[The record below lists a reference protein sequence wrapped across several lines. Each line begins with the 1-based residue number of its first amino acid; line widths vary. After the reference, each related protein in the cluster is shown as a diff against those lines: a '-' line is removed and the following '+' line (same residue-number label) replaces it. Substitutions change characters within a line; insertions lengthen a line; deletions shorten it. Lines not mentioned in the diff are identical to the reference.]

1 MAKKKKSK
9 KKRSKQQ
16 DWRIYRR
23 AARPHDGIDLLP
35 DPPSWRPR
43 GAAPDDAPLVDR
55 GASFR
60 ATPEM
65 EEMVNAALYLR
76 RPLLLTGKPGS
87 GKSSLIH
94 AVARE
99 LKLGRVLRW
108 SITSRSTL
116 GEALYR
122 YDALG
127 RLQQQQI
134 DRGNAPD
141 ISQYLE
147 FGPLGTALLPADRP
161 RALLIDEID
170 KSDID
175 LPNDLLN
182 VFEEGEFEIPELARL
197 KQDVVEVREHE
208 GDERHAVARGKVRCR
223 EFPFVVMTS
232 NGERD
237 FPPAFLRRCLRFTMP
252 APDATLLA
260 DIVTAHLGADI
271 AAGASAL
278 IEDFAKRN
286 RNEALATDQLL
297 NAIFIITRER
307 KLEPQS
313 QVQLLKALLRELT
326 SDPA

>member
-1 MAKKKKSK
+1 
-9 KKRSKQQ
+9 
-16 DWRIYRR
+16 
-23 AARPHDGIDLLP
+23 
-35 DPPSWRPR
+35 
-43 GAAPDDAPLVDR
+43 
-55 GASFR
+55 
-60 ATPEM
+60 
-65 EEMVNAALYLR
+65 MVNAALYLR
-76 RPLLLTGKPGS
+76 RPILVTGQPGT
-87 GKSSLIH
+87 GKSSLCYS
-94 AVARE
+94 VAHE
-99 LKLGRVLRW
+99 LGLGPVLAW
-108 SITSRSTL
+108 HVNSRS
-116 GEALYR
+116 ALQDGLYH

-127 RLQQQQI
+127 RLRQASLEKEL
-134 DRGNAPD
+134 GAGKGPGVAATAED
-141 ISQYLE
+141 IGRFVTL
-147 FGPLGTALLPADRP
+147 GPLGTAFLAGPKP
-161 RALLIDEID
+161 RAVLIDEID